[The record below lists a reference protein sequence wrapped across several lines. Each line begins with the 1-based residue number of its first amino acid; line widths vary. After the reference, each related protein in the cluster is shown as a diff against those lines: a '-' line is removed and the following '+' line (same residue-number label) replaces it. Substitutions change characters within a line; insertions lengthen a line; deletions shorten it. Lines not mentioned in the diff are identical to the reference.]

1 VKRQSR
7 LAGVVVLA
15 VIGVSILVAT
25 SEHKGSGARG
35 PAVGSS
41 MPVFAAPL
49 ALSTLVGD
57 VNISDSACGVK
68 LKGAF
73 TSCSALK
80 KGQMILGFVTVSDR
94 ECAGLADSFQL
105 ISMEYPSI
113 SPVLVGLQ
121 GSRSQLRKFARRAP
135 GVTVVQDR
143 DGALSTRYGIAVC
156 PTVVVAAR
164 GGEVLGTLIG
174 SDTTNPVW
182 LLSRVYSL
190 IRADL
195 LKSAPQR

>member
-1 VKRQSR
+1 MKRQSR
-7 LAGVVVLA
+7 LVGVVVLA

-80 KGQMILGFVTVSDR
+80 AGPMIIGFVTVSDKD
-94 ECAGLADSFQL
+94 CAGLADSFRHL
-105 ISMEYPSI
+105 EYSGAT
-113 SPVLVGLQ
+113 PVLVGLQ
-121 GSRSQLRKFARRAP
+121 GSRSQLRKFALRAP

-156 PTVVVAAR
+156 PTVVVASR
-164 GGEVLGTLIG
+164 GGEVRGTLIG
-174 SDTTNPVW
+174 SDTTNPAW
-182 LLSRVYSL
+182 LANNVSE
-190 IRADL
+190 L
-195 LKSAPQR
+195 LQ